1 MRETLKLKI
10 SERRSKKD
18 ILRSYGLKADDKTPS
33 AESAIVTQT
42 MVDKITEEIKE
53 LRKTLKSAIQQKNE
67 FFSLKVTT
75 QKEIDLF
82 ISREKVL
89 TEQIKGITIFITEC
103 ESNIEVVETK
113 IKEEVTI
120 KKVVETQKKAF
131 KASQKLVDAEESLNS
146 AKTTSE

>member
-42 MVDKITEEIKE
+42 MIDKITEEIKE
-53 LRKTLKSAIQQKNE
+53 LRKTLKTAIQQKNE

-75 QKEIDLF
+75 QKEVDLF
-82 ISREKVL
+82 ISREKII

-146 AKTTSE
+146 AKTITE

>member
-1 MRETLKLKI
+1 M
-10 SERRSKKD
+10 
-18 ILRSYGLKADDKTPS
+18 
-33 AESAIVTQT
+33 
-42 MVDKITEEIKE
+42 
-53 LRKTLKSAIQQKNE
+53 
-67 FFSLKVTT
+67 
-75 QKEIDLF
+75 F

>member
-42 MVDKITEEIKE
+42 MIDKITEEIKE

-146 AKTTSE
+146 AKTTGE

>member
-53 LRKTLKSAIQQKNE
+53 LRKTLKSAIQ
-67 FFSLKVTT
+67 
-75 QKEIDLF
+75 
-82 ISREKVL
+82 
-89 TEQIKGITIFITEC
+89 
-103 ESNIEVVETK
+103 
-113 IKEEVTI
+113 
-120 KKVVETQKKAF
+120 
-131 KASQKLVDAEESLNS
+131 
-146 AKTTSE
+146 

>member
-10 SERRSKKD
+10 SERRAKKD

-42 MVDKITEEIKE
+42 MIDKITEEIKE

-89 TEQIKGITIFITEC
+89 TEQIKGITVFITEC

>member
-42 MVDKITEEIKE
+42 MIDKITEEIKE

-89 TEQIKGITIFITEC
+89 VEQIKGITIFITEC

-146 AKTTSE
+146 AKTTGE

>member
-1 MRETLKLKI
+1 
-10 SERRSKKD
+10 
-18 ILRSYGLKADDKTPS
+18 
-33 AESAIVTQT
+33 
-42 MVDKITEEIKE
+42 
-53 LRKTLKSAIQQKNE
+53 
-67 FFSLKVTT
+67 
-75 QKEIDLF
+75 LF

-89 TEQIKGITIFITEC
+89 VEQIKGITIFITEC

-146 AKTTSE
+146 AKTTGE

>member
-10 SERRSKKD
+10 SERRSKRD
-18 ILRSYGLKADDKTPS
+18 ILRSYGLKADDKTPT

-146 AKTTSE
+146 AKTTTE

>member
-42 MVDKITEEIKE
+42 MIDKITEEIKE
-53 LRKTLKSAIQQKNE
+53 LRKTLKTAIQQKNE

>member
-10 SERRSKKD
+10 SERRAKKD